1 MEKVNLKAKAKE
13 CLEFNKDEDA
23 VIVVED
29 GTCFLTKAKNH
40 AVNYAQSKGLK
51 YQTITKEDIAD
62 KEDTK
67 SEPVKKPVKE
77 PVADETSTQP
87 KKEDKKIAKK

>member
-62 KEDTK
+62 KEETK
-67 SEPVKKPVKE
+67 SEPVKE

-87 KKEDKKIAKK
+87 KKEDKKTAKK